1 MKLSR
6 ILAIVEKETKE
17 IIRDPVT
24 VAVALL
30 IPAVMLFL
38 FGYAISFDVDNVAIG
53 VLDHDQSTESRAL
66 VNRFLASGY
75 FVMAD
80 SYRSAIEAE
89 TALQRGAVMLALII
103 PPGFADQLARGEP
116 APVQALVDGT
126 FSATANLVAAY
137 ANAIITGF
145 GVQTAPPIEVA
156 ARVWYNPALRSVNF
170 VVPGLF
176 GVILMAFPPL
186 LTALAITREK
196 ETGSIQQIFA
206 SPVTPVE
213 FLSGKLIPYGLI
225 AFLQL
230 VMVIAVSFLWFAVPL
245 KGSLGLLFGVG
256 MIYVFTTVGIGLL
269 VSTITS
275 SQLAA
280 MLLALILS
288 LMPSFLFSGF
298 LFPIFTMPYVLQ
310 LYTRLFP
317 AQYFVDFSRGVV
329 LKGAGLAELWPSAL
343 LILTYTL
350 VIFAL
355 AVWRAPP
362 STASNPCPSARGAY
376 GRSAGKRAKGRSQPH

>member
-6 ILAIVEKETKE
+6 IFAIVENETKE
-17 IIRDPVT
+17 IVRDPVT

-30 IPAVMLFL
+30 IPLVMLFL
-38 FGYAISFDVDNVAIG
+38 FGYAISFDVDNVAMG
-53 VLDHDQSTESRAL
+53 VLDHDRSAESRAL
-66 VNRFLASGY
+66 VDRFLASGY
-75 FVMAD
+75 FAMAE
-80 SYRSAIEAE
+80 SYQSAIEAE
-89 TALQRGAVMLALII
+89 TALQRGAVTLALII
-103 PPGFADQLARGEP
+103 PPGFADQLAGGEP

-156 ARVWYNPALRSVNF
+156 TRVWYNPALRSVNF

-225 AFLQL
+225 AFLQI
-230 VMVIAVSFLWFAVPL
+230 VMVIAVGFLWFAVPL

-275 SQLAA
+275 SQLVA
-280 MLLALILS
+280 MLLTLILS

-329 LKGAGLAELWPSAL
+329 LKGAGLAELWPSVL
-343 LILTYTL
+343 LLLTYTL

-355 AVWRAPP
+355 AVWRFKKKVA
-362 STASNPCPSARGAY
+362 
-376 GRSAGKRAKGRSQPH
+376 